1 MPHLKN
7 QKVIPSTNRQAA
19 RYPIYNAS
27 SLCGRKYAME
37 QNGQVNNSLVFLE
50 DGVKIPTDYLINAE
64 QALAYDHE
72 TASNYLRHT
81 VIGDLYWTRY

>member
-1 MPHLKN
+1 
-7 QKVIPSTNRQAA
+7 
-19 RYPIYNAS
+19 
-27 SLCGRKYAME
+27 ME
-37 QNGQVNNSLVFLE
+37 QNGRFNNSLGFLE

-81 VIGDLYWTRY
+81 VIGDLYMDPAFETFSPICRKRS

>member
-1 MPHLKN
+1 
-7 QKVIPSTNRQAA
+7 
-19 RYPIYNAS
+19 
-27 SLCGRKYAME
+27 ME
-37 QNGQVNNSLVFLE
+37 QNGQVNNSLGFLE

-64 QALAYDHE
+64 QALAYDYE